1 MGNEGYLTYGHIH
14 EPHGVW
20 QHDGVVFCNYGALS
34 RGSLD
39 EYNLH
44 RQVGVTIWD
53 TDKPPERAFEFVP
66 LKAKPAEEV
75 FRLERHAAAV
85 TAQRSLE
92 AFQAGLSA
100 VELSVLSVESVIAH
114 IREGGHPAEVAALA
128 EELLTAQQGGA

>member
-1 MGNEGYLTYGHIH
+1 MEVCGSIAYGHIH

-20 QHDGVVFCNYGALS
+20 RYGTGEGVIFCNYGALS

-39 EYNLH
+39 EYNLRREVGCALWDH
-44 RQVGVTIWD
+44 RGG
-53 TDKPPERAFEFVP
+53 FEFVP
-66 LKAKPAEEV
+66 LKARPAEEV
-75 FRLERHAAAV
+75 FRLRRHEEAV

-92 AFQAGLSA
+92 AFRDGLSA

-114 IREGGHPAEVAALA
+114 IREGGHPAAVTALA